1 MVNVRGAAIAAA
13 LLASQALSARAQT
26 QPLKLAYVNSAA
38 VLQSMPD
45 RAQAE
50 STFQRDLAGY
60 QQQVGVLQARLDSA
74 VNEFNRAAL
83 VLSPAAKERRQQE
96 LVQMRDRTQQQVQDL
111 QSQAAQ
117 RQQQLMAPILQR
129 IQGVIDGIRAEYNYA
144 MIFDVAAQNG
154 SLLSADRS
162 LDITPLVI
170 QRLQSGAGQQP
181 PAAQPPAAPAQPPAS
196 SSVPSPARPPRAT
209 PSPRP

>member
-1 MVNVRGAAIAAA
+1 MLRWRGAAIAAVLLGSHA
-13 LLASQALSARAQT
+13 LTARAQT
-26 QPLKLAYVNSAA
+26 QPLKLAYVNSAV
-38 VLQSMPD
+38 VLQSMPE

-50 STFQRDLAGY
+50 STFQRDVAGY
-60 QQQVGVLQARLDSA
+60 QQQVSVLQARLDSA

-96 LVQMRDRTQQQVQDL
+96 LLQMRDRTQQQVQDL
-111 QSQAAQ
+111 QNQAAQ

-129 IQGVIDGIRAEYNYA
+129 IQAVIDGVRAEYNYA
-144 MIFDVAAQNG
+144 MIFDVSAQNG

-170 QRLQSGAGQQP
+170 QRLQASAGQG
-181 PAAQPPAAPAQPPAS
+181 AQPPAAGRPQPDSTRPA
-196 SSVPSPARPPRAT
+196 PARPPA
-209 PSPRP
+209 P